1 MALAG
6 VRVHFA
12 VFRNVT
18 PFYGMLEKTILSGTA
33 IKMIR
38 SLAGGTGRTSSRFG
52 KETGK
57 WCARRQTYE

>member
-33 IKMIR
+33 IKMI
-38 SLAGGTGRTSSRFG
+38 
-52 KETGK
+52 
-57 WCARRQTYE
+57 

>member
-18 PFYGMLEKTILSGTA
+18 PIYGMLENTILSGTA

-38 SLAGGTGRTSSRFG
+38 SLAGRNWQYFVPIRKRNG
-52 KETGK
+52 KMVCKE
-57 WCARRQTYE
+57 ADI